1 MKKLVAVF
9 LLLCMLIPLAVS
21 CGEKNPAATTTAP
34 SGDGNT
40 PTEPVET
47 TAAVTTVYPDIP
59 TDVKYDDYEFVILSC
74 LASSISFN
82 DFSMENADYDVVN
95 DAIFKRNS
103 EAERLLGIIITST
116 EVNGNVFGEGIGVTT
131 LRQDFTA
138 GESNY
143 DLCGLSTWHAATC
156 ALNGYLTD
164 FEELSYIDLEK
175 PWWDQRIT
183 TDLGIGNKMFY
194 SNGDIGITDNLAT
207 HCILFSKTIA
217 EEKNITDIYDLV
229 LEGKWTWDKFEEY
242 VRMVSNDLNGDDIM
256 DENDQFGLLC
266 WNDAFQ
272 ASFGASRC
280 KIASPNPDT
289 GALELT
295 MYNDKTVSLAN
306 RITNLCYDI
315 RYAINTTS
323 VPYSAKVSDAH
334 GGPVGMFGKGLG
346 LFVTNIFKNIP
357 TLRDVEMDFGIIP
370 YPKYDESQQEY
381 GGYVS
386 ATYSNMYGVQY
397 HNEDLERAGVVTEL
411 LACLSMQFVTP
422 AYYEQTLKG
431 REARDE
437 ESIQCLEIIF
447 ANRSFDAGVF
457 YGIGGYTGS
466 LTDMMKNLQTKF
478 ENIYNTN
485 KRGAENKIKSIN
497 KKLKGE

>member
-1 MKKLVAVF
+1 MKKILC
-9 LLLCMLIPLAVS
+9 LLLAVCMLMPLAVS
-21 CGEKNPAATTTAP
+21 CGEKNPPAVTTAP
-34 SGDGNT
+34 NADPGT
-40 PTEPVET
+40 PTGPVET
-47 TAAVTTVYPDIP
+47 TVPVTTVYPDIP

-74 LASSISFN
+74 LANTIVFN
-82 DFSMENADYDVVN
+82 DFSNENTDYDVVN
-95 DAIFKRNS
+95 DAIFKRNA
-103 EAERLLGIIITST
+103 EAESLLGIIITST
-116 EVNGNVFGEGIGVTT
+116 EVSGNVFSEGIGVTT

-156 ALNGYLTD
+156 ALNGFLTD
-164 FEELSYIDLEK
+164 FEELSYIDLEQ

-183 TDLGIGNKMFY
+183 TDLGIGNRMFY

-207 HCILFSKTIA
+207 HCILFSKTLA
-217 EEKNITDIYDLV
+217 AEKNITDIYDLV

-242 VRMVSNDLNGDDIM
+242 VRMVSEDLDGDDVM
-256 DENDQFGLLC
+256 TPNDRFGLLC

-306 RITNLCYDI
+306 RITTLCYDI
-315 RYAINTTS
+315 RYSNNCAATA
-323 VPYSAKVSDAH
+323 YSGAVNEL
-334 GGPVGMFGKGLG
+334 GGMIGMFGNGQG
-346 LFVTNIFKNIP
+346 LFVTNLFRNVPK
-357 TLRDVEMDFGIIP
+357 LRDVEMDFGIIP
-370 YPKYDESQQEY
+370 YPKYDENQKEY

-386 ATYSNMYGVQY
+386 ATYSNMYGVQF
-397 HNEDLERAGVVTEL
+397 HNQDLERTGIVTEL
-411 LACLSMQFVTP
+411 LACLSMQYVTP

-466 LTDMMKNLQTKF
+466 LTDMMKNLSTKF

-485 KRGAENKIKSIN
+485 KRGAENKIKTIN
-497 KKLKGE
+497 KKLRGE